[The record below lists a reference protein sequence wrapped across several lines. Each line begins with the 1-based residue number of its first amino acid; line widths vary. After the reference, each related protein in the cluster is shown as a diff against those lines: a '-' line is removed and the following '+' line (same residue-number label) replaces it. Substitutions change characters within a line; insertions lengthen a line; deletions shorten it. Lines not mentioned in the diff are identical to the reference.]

1 MGEKETSLST
11 GYLTPTQKTIW
22 NLKNTGLA
30 EASVARELKV
40 TRQTVHKALDIAN
53 AKVQESLEEI
63 AKINKIKIQTV
74 NPATGVLTG
83 YSTHFKTDAI
93 VTFSAKSGIQVWYRH
108 EGDCQTCEQL
118 QTCRETLL
126 NEAKE
131 RNISTPVN
139 PGDILPSDFAKSLFS
154 KITGEPK

>member
-1 MGEKETSLST
+1 M
-11 GYLTPTQKTIW
+11 
-22 NLKNTGLA
+22 
-30 EASVARELKV
+30 
-40 TRQTVHKALDIAN
+40 TRQTVHKALNIAN

-83 YSTHFKTDAI
+83 YSTHFKTEAI

-108 EGDCQTCEQL
+108 EGDCQNCDQL

-131 RNISTPVN
+131 RNILTPEN
-139 PGDILPSDFAKSLFS
+139 PDTILPSDFAKSLFS
-154 KITGEPK
+154 KITGEPE